1 MIQRGKLIEW
11 YLSSERELRVIFT
24 SQKCNF
30 CPFCVMN
37 FFDEYEIL
45 QVCVNFYFAFFDNF
59 QFRNHE
65 ISWNCRWWRFWSTS
79 KTKCSRNRTSVDQF
93 RRTSWLEIL
102 YELQFCF
109 DIVRYLV
116 LVCVLQLSEFHKIQ
130 TIDMAHLITKD
141 MIVFIFEDVHM
152 HWYGFSWILPTHWS
166 LL

>member
-1 MIQRGKLIEW
+1 M
-11 YLSSERELRVIFT
+11 IFT

-65 ISWNCRWWRFWSTS
+65 ISWNCRWWRFLMYFQDEMFS
-79 KTKCSRNRTSVDQF
+79 KPDFCRSISSN
-93 RRTSWLEIL
+93 IL
-102 YELQFCF
+102 PWNTWWIAVLL
-109 DIVRYLV
+109 DIVRYPV

-130 TIDMAHLITKD
+130 TIDMAHLKRKD

>member
-1 MIQRGKLIEW
+1 MWEILNSMIQRGKLIEW

-65 ISWNCRWWRFWSTS
+65 ISWNCRWWRFLMYFQDEMFTKPDFCWSISSNILAWNTLWIAVLLWHFSIPGTS
-79 KTKCSRNRTSVDQF
+79 MCIAVEWVS
-93 RRTSWLEIL
+93 
-102 YELQFCF
+102 
-109 DIVRYLV
+109 
-116 LVCVLQLSEFHKIQ
+116 
-130 TIDMAHLITKD
+130 
-141 MIVFIFEDVHM
+141 
-152 HWYGFSWILPTHWS
+152 
-166 LL
+166 